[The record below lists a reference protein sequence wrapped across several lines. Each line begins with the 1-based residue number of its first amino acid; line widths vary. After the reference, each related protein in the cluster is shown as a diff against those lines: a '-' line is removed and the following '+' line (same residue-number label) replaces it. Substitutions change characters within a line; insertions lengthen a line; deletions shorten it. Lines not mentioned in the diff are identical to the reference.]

1 MNKPR
6 ILIAEDERIVAEDIK
21 RSLERFGYEIS
32 AIVASG
38 QAAIKKAKEGNP
50 DLVLMDIVLE
60 GALDGIEAA
69 QEIRNQFKIPVVFL
83 TAYADEHTLLRAK
96 LAEPYGYI
104 MKPFEDREL
113 YAAIEITLSKYET
126 EKKLKQSEQFSS
138 SLLTNAPNPII
149 VIDPDTSMRY
159 VNPALERLTGF
170 SASEIIGVK
179 APYPWWT
186 KETLEKTRGDLEE
199 AMSRGVERR
208 EELFQKKDGERF
220 WVEITAQPIR
230 ENGQLKYCLAN
241 SLDITERKR
250 AEETL
255 RESEERYRSLVQS
268 TEDSIY
274 LVDRDCRYLFMN
286 RKYLSRF
293 GLPPHKVIGRP
304 YAEFHSERETREF
317 ANRVKEVLKTV
328 NSMSYEYR
336 SERDGGYYIRT
347 VSPVKELDGEIIALT
362 VVSKDI
368 TKRKQAEEALIESE
382 NRFRELFDHMSSGV
396 AVYEPINDGSDFI
409 ITDYNKGGE
418 LISKVSREHIVGRSV
433 LEVFPGI
440 KKFGLFEVFQRV
452 WKIGEPEHHPVS
464 LYQDDYLTHWAE
476 NYVYKLPSGEIVA
489 VFDDVTER
497 KQVEEEV
504 RKSQEQLRSLADH
517 LESVREEER
526 TTIAREIH
534 DELGQALTGLKMD
547 LSWVAKRIPEDQ
559 TGLLERLH
567 SMSELTG
574 TTLKTVQRISTELR
588 PGLLDDLGLVAAIEW
603 QTEEF
608 ENRTGIR
615 CTLTVDPEDI
625 MIDEK
630 LSTTVFRV
638 LQETLTNVARH
649 AQATRVQV
657 SLTEKEGILKLR
669 VRDNGKGITKEQIS
683 DSQSL
688 GIIGIRERVHQWG
701 GTIKISGRPGKGTTV
716 VVRIPIEEI
725 SRKGAKDAK

>member
-1 MNKPR
+1 LEEKMSNPR
-6 ILIAEDERIVAEDIK
+6 ILIAEDNRIIAEDIK

-32 AIVASG
+32 AIAASG
-38 QAAIKKAKEGNP
+38 EAAIKKAREGNP

-96 LAEPYGYI
+96 LTEPYGYI
-104 MKPFEDREL
+104 MKPFEDRGL

-149 VIDPDTSMRY
+149 MIDPDTSVRY

-179 APYPWWT
+179 APYPWWA

-230 ENGQLKYCLAN
+230 ENGQLKYCLSN
-241 SLDITERKR
+241 FVDITERKR

-286 RKYLSRF
+286 RKHLSRF

-304 YAEFHSERETREF
+304 YAEFHSEREI
-317 ANRVKEVLKTV
+317 ANRVKEVFKTV

-347 VSPVKELDGEIIALT
+347 ISPVKELDGEIIALT

-368 TKRKQAEEALIESE
+368 NKRKQAEE
-382 NRFRELFDHMSSGV
+382 EL
-396 AVYEPINDGSDFI
+396 
-409 ITDYNKGGE
+409 
-418 LISKVSREHIVGRSV
+418 
-433 LEVFPGI
+433 
-440 KKFGLFEVFQRV
+440 
-452 WKIGEPEHHPVS
+452 
-464 LYQDDYLTHWAE
+464 
-476 NYVYKLPSGEIVA
+476 
-489 VFDDVTER
+489 
-497 KQVEEEV
+497 
-504 RKSQEQLRSLADH
+504 RKSKEELRNLADH

-526 TTIAREIH
+526 TAIAREIH

-559 TGLLERLH
+559 TGLLEKLH

-588 PGLLDDLGLVAAIEW
+588 PGLLDDLGLAAAIEW

-625 MIDEK
+625 EVDEK
-630 LSTTVFRV
+630 RSNALFRI

-701 GTIKISGRPGKGTTV
+701 GTVKISGRPGKGTTV
-716 VVRIPIEEI
+716 VIKMQIT
-725 SRKGAKDAK
+725 D